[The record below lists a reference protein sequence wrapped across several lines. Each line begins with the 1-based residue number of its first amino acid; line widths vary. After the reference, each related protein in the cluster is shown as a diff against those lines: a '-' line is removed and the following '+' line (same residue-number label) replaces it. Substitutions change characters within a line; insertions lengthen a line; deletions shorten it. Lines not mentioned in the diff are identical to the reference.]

1 MRQQLAVFGRSAA
14 LLLALTMA
22 VTSPVS
28 AQDKTPAPEPTR
40 QEGTT
45 MVDTQAK
52 APDTTAE
59 TFQDWMVRCVMGQDG
74 TKLCEMT
81 QELNDA
87 KSSQRVLAIGIK
99 PTAAADGSADTTIV
113 APLGLKLAPGILLK
127 IDEADPVNLPFDV
140 CLPAGCIVRAQMD
153 ATLISALSEAKS
165 IGVDMTAP
173 DGKILGVR
181 LSPTG
186 FADAWKRLEEIA
198 AK

>member
-1 MRQQLAVFGRSAA
+1 MTQQTTIFARAAGIMLAMAMAA
-14 LLLALTMA
+14 PVWSQGTDPASEAAQQENATMA
-22 VTSPVS
+22 
-28 AQDKTPAPEPTR
+28 
-40 QEGTT
+40 
-45 MVDTQAK
+45 DTQAK
-52 APDTTAE
+52 TPDTTAE
-59 TFQDWMVRCVMGQDG
+59 TFQDWVVRCIRDQDG
-74 TKLCEMT
+74 NKLCEMT

-87 KSSQRVLAIGIK
+87 KTGQRVLAIGIK
-99 PTAAADGSADTTIV
+99 PTAAADSSAEATIV

-127 IDEADPVNLPFDV
+127 IDEAEPINLPFDV

-153 ATLISALSEAKS
+153 ATQISAFSEAKS